1 MKVTRKQFMKEE
13 KREKMSSAK
22 KYVLDTNVLL
32 TDSNIFETLKN
43 KQIIIPFIV
52 LEELDKAK
60 TRMDDAGKNAREVIR
75 KIKQDHLKNVSV
87 LSISDLKA
95 TTKQLPADFISDAK
109 NDNKILEF
117 CLKCKN
123 SVLVTRDAV
132 MEVKAKVL
140 GIPCEEYKTST
151 TGEQEPGSDLVNQL
165 YSGVTVINDHELV
178 ASLEDLSE
186 IILPTE
192 IVEKF
197 SLQLNQF
204 VVLQDPGVKTI
215 FCQFLGK
222 TKPLRIVDSNKFNSV
237 KPIPKNKEQE
247 FAYQLLFDNSLSLVS
262 LIGLSGTGKTLLA
275 LGAGLEQV
283 LNRNKYESLVIC
295 RPTQPVGNDIGF
307 LPGEISEKLDP
318 WTAPI
323 KDNLR
328 FILSKGKRGKDND
341 MILQELIDRGII
353 EIQAMTFIR
362 GRSIQKAFIIIDEA
376 QNLSPHELKTI
387 LTRAGEGS
395 KIVLTGDIEQI
406 DAKHLDTI
414 NNGLTVAIEAFK
426 GQQIYGHVTLIK
438 GERSQLATLASRVL

>member
-1 MKVTRKQFMKEE
+1 MMINKLSKKEE
-13 KREKMSSAK
+13 TRDKMSSAK

-32 TDSNIFETLKN
+32 TDSNVFEILKT

-60 TRMDDAGKNAREVIR
+60 TRMDEAGKNAREVIR
-75 KIKQDHLKNVSV
+75 KIKQGHLKNISV
-87 LSISDLKA
+87 MSISDLKGLG
-95 TTKQLPADFISDAK
+95 KKLPEDFLTETK

-117 CLKCKN
+117 CLKCKGA
-123 SVLVTRDAV
+123 VLVTRDTV
-132 MEVKAKVL
+132 MEVKAKAL
-140 GIPCEEYKTST
+140 GIPCEEYKSST
-151 TGEQEPGSDLVNQL
+151 ISDFEPGSDLINQL
-165 YSGVTVINDHELV
+165 YSGVTVINNGDLV
-178 ASLEDLSE
+178 KAFEE
-186 IILPTE
+186 VNEFILPNDF
-192 IVEKF
+192 VE
-197 SLQLNQF
+197 SMSIQQNQF
-204 VVLQDPGVKTI
+204 VVLQEPGVKTI
-215 FCQFLGK
+215 YTQFLGRS
-222 TKPLRIVDSNKFNSV
+222 KPLKIVDSNKFSSV
-237 KPIPKNKEQE
+237 KPTPKNKEQE
-247 FAYQLLFDNSLSLVS
+247 FAYQLLFDNSLALVS

-275 LGAGLEQV
+275 LGAGIEQV
-283 LNRNKYESLVIC
+283 LNRNKYDSLVIC

-328 FILSKGKRGKDND
+328 FILTKGKRGKDND
-341 MILQELIDRGII
+341 MILQELIDRGIV

-362 GRSIQKAFIIIDEA
+362 GRSIQRAFIIIDEA

-426 GQQIYGHVTLIK
+426 GQQLYGHVTLVK
-438 GERSQLATLASRVL
+438 GERSALATLASRVL